1 MCFLIRDANLFSFGL
16 TIFTFGVTYFL
27 HSLGIINASTGTY
40 VSLFAIIFGIDLM
53 FEATRS
59 RPRPSSS
66 GRKKKFKI
74 RIKDNSD
81 RMKME
86 IDNRPQEIIDSS
98 NNKTS

>member
-53 FEATRS
+53 FEAIRS
-59 RPRPSSS
+59 RPSSN
-66 GRKKKFKI
+66 GKKKKFKI
-74 RIKDNSD
+74 RMKDNSD

-86 IDNRPQEIIDSS
+86 IDNRPQEIVDRS
-98 NNKTS
+98 NSKTS

>member
-1 MCFLIRDANLFSFGL
+1 MEPNLFSFGL

-27 HSLGIINASTGTY
+27 HSLGVIDASTGTY

-53 FEATRS
+53 FEAIRS
-59 RPRPSSS
+59 HNSPL
-66 GRKKKFKI
+66 GKKKKFKI

-86 IDNRPQEIIDSS
+86 IDNRPQEIVDSS
-98 NNKTS
+98 NSKTS

>member
-1 MCFLIRDANLFSFGL
+1 MFSFGL
-16 TIFTFGVTYFL
+16 TIFTFGMTYFL
-27 HSLGIINASTGTY
+27 HSLGIIDASTGTY

-53 FEATRS
+53 FEATES
-59 RPRPSSS
+59 RPSSS

>member
-1 MCFLIRDANLFSFGL
+1 MIFLTRQSNLFSFGL

-40 VSLFAIIFGIDLM
+40 VSLFAIILGIDLM
-53 FEATRS
+53 FEAIRS
-59 RPRPSSS
+59 RNSPI
-66 GRKKKFKI
+66 GKKKKFKI

-86 IDNRPQEIIDSS
+86 IDNHPQGIADSS
-98 NNKTS
+98 NSKIS

>member
-16 TIFTFGVTYFL
+16 TIFTFGLTYFL

-53 FEATRS
+53 FEAIRS
-59 RPRPSSS
+59 RNSPI
-66 GRKKKFKI
+66 GKKKKFKI

-86 IDNRPQEIIDSS
+86 IDNQSQEVVDGS
-98 NNKTS
+98 NSKTS

>member
-1 MCFLIRDANLFSFGL
+1 MIFLTRQSNLFSFGL

-40 VSLFAIIFGIDLM
+40 ISLFAIILGIDLM
-53 FEATRS
+53 FEAIRS
-59 RPRPSSS
+59 RNSPI
-66 GRKKKFKI
+66 GKKKKFKI

-86 IDNRPQEIIDSS
+86 IDNHPQEIADGS
-98 NNKTS
+98 NSKTS

>member
-1 MCFLIRDANLFSFGL
+1 MFSFGL
-16 TIFTFGVTYFL
+16 TFFAFGVTYFL
-27 HSLGIINASTGTY
+27 HSLGIIDASAGTY

-53 FEATRS
+53 FEAIRS
-59 RPRPSSS
+59 RNSPI
-66 GRKKKFKI
+66 GKKKKFKI

>member
-1 MCFLIRDANLFSFGL
+1 MIFLTRQSNLFSFGL

-40 VSLFAIIFGIDLM
+40 VSLFAIILGIDLM
-53 FEATRS
+53 FEAIRS
-59 RPRPSSS
+59 RNSPI
-66 GRKKKFKI
+66 GKKKKFKI

-86 IDNRPQEIIDSS
+86 IDNYSQDMADSS
-98 NNKTS
+98 NSKTS

>member
-1 MCFLIRDANLFSFGL
+1 MIFLTRQSNLFSFGL

-40 VSLFAIIFGIDLM
+40 VSLFAIILGIDLM
-53 FEATRS
+53 FEAIRS
-59 RPRPSSS
+59 RNSPI
-66 GRKKKFKI
+66 GKKKKFKI

-86 IDNRPQEIIDSS
+86 IDNHPQGIADSS
-98 NNKTS
+98 NSKTS

>member
-27 HSLGIINASTGTY
+27 QSLGIIDASTGTY
-40 VSLFAIIFGIDLM
+40 MSLFAIIFGIDLM
-53 FEATRS
+53 FEAIRS
-59 RPRPSSS
+59 RNTPI
-66 GRKKKFKI
+66 GNKKKFKI

-86 IDNRPQEIIDSS
+86 IDNRPQEIVDRS
-98 NNKTS
+98 NSKIS

>member
-1 MCFLIRDANLFSFGL
+1 MIFLTRQSNLFSFGL

-53 FEATRS
+53 FEAIQS
-59 RPRPSSS
+59 RNSLL
-66 GRKKKFKI
+66 GKKKKFKF
-74 RIKDNSD
+74 RMKNHSD

-86 IDNRPQEIIDSS
+86 VNNHLQEIVDSS
-98 NNKTS
+98 NSKTS